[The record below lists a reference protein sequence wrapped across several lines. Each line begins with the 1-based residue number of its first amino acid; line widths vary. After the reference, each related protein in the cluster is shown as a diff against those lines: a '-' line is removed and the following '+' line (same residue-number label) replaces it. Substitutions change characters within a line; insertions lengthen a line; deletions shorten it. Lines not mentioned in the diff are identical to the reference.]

1 VETSP
6 HTRGHW
12 ARLRERFLNG
22 RADALPDYELLEMVL
37 YLGKNR
43 GGDMKPLAKN
53 LIKKFGSFGDVF
65 RADPARLLEV
75 DGVGEVTVAAIDRSS
90 LGSAHGPKRC
100 S

>member
-1 VETSP
+1 
-6 HTRGHW
+6 
-12 ARLRERFLNG
+12 
-22 RADALPDYELLEMVL
+22 
-37 YLGKNR
+37 
-43 GGDMKPLAKN
+43 MKPLAKN

>member
-1 VETSP
+1 METSP

-22 RADALPDYELLEMVL
+22 KADALPDYELLEMVL
-37 YLGKNR
+37 YLGKTR
-43 GGDMKPLAKN
+43 GGYMKPLAKN